1 MFKNYEKYTVE
12 TAATCLLLIV
22 AHSDEKIEQSEI
34 NTIKDIIGDFFNL
47 KNQNL
52 DLIIERCI
60 IQVNKSTD
68 LYKFSKKLNE
78 KLSYQDKVDFIC
90 CAFEV
95 AYADD
100 QLHFLEEHFI
110 KKIAT
115 TLNVNHIDLI
125 NSKKEIQSYL

>member
-12 TAATCLLLIV
+12 IAATCLLLIV
-22 AHSDEKIEQSEI
+22 AHSDEKIEPSEI

-52 DLIIERCI
+52 ELIIENCMI
-60 IQVNKSTD
+60 MVNESTD

-78 KLSYQDKVDFIC
+78 NLNYQDKVDFIC
-90 CAFEV
+90 CSFEV
-95 AYADD
+95 AYSDN

-115 TLNVNHIDLI
+115 TLNVNHADLI

>member
-22 AHSDEKIEQSEI
+22 ANSDEIIESSEI
-34 NTIKDIIGDFFNL
+34 NIIKDIIGDFFNF
-47 KNQNL
+47 QDQ
-52 DLIIERCI
+52 DLELLVDNCTNE
-60 IQVNKSTD
+60 VEKSTD
-68 LYKFSKKLNE
+68 LYKFSKILNDKLN
-78 KLSYQDKVDFIC
+78 YNDKVDFIC

-95 AYADD
+95 AYADN

-125 NSKKEIQSYL
+125 NSKEEIQSYL